1 MGKED
6 REGKRLPVSF
16 ITGTIALVFL
26 IVGYQ
31 VALFLNR
38 AAISKILSEEV
49 TTDTVYIVDRALAE
63 SVLSEAPRTVSPDA
77 YQTGDNNRRHSSD
90 NVREDGRHADHIIIR
105 KDSQND
111 RNGIR
116 IESDARGYRI
126 DRKTGERYS
135 RLLSSSSVTRR
146 RERSAS
152 TVLLISVPRE
162 SAR

>member
-63 SVLSEAPRTVSPDA
+63 SVLSE
-77 YQTGDNNRRHSSD
+77 
-90 NVREDGRHADHIIIR
+90 E
-105 KDSQND
+105 
-111 RNGIR
+111 
-116 IESDARGYRI
+116 
-126 DRKTGERYS
+126 
-135 RLLSSSSVTRR
+135 
-146 RERSAS
+146 
-152 TVLLISVPRE
+152 
-162 SAR
+162 